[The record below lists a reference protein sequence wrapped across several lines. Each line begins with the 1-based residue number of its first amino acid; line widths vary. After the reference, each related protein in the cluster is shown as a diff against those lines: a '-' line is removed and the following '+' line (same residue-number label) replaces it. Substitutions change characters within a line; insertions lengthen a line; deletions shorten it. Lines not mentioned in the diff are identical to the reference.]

1 MKDVDFTHPA
11 YDAAFPKW
19 EVCRDNVELKV
30 ESKGGLYLPR
40 PATHK
45 NDQKGN
51 AKFAN
56 YHKRAVYY
64 PYTKHTHDNLAAL
77 IHSRPPQ
84 VDLPQQVEE
93 VADNI
98 NGAGLTLEGLT
109 ALLSSEA
116 LTTGRAGILVDFQ
129 GLDGG
134 GELTRAEFSA
144 MGLAPRLMPQMAEQI
159 INWKANSKD
168 PSKLDLLVLAEKIF
182 EDTDNLFTVEAVEQ
196 WRVYERTDSGVFVT
210 VWRRDENNKQEF
222 VVYTEPRAVN
232 SASGAMME
240 IPFVWIGSENNDAE
254 PDMPPLLGIA
264 KLNIAHYRNSADYEQ
279 SVFLTASPTPVFT
292 GLEKQWADS
301 LGNQNIALGS
311 ENPVA
316 LPKGATFGLLQAAS
330 GGMQKEAM
338 QGKQDSM
345 VALGAKIVQP
355 SAQVK
360 TATQTNIDNRNSTST
375 LSKIAR
381 NVSDAIE
388 KALTIALSFVET
400 AELGVM
406 YQLEDDFTA
415 LNTDP
420 QMLAQ
425 VAALEL
431 GGQITDEEARDFY
444 KRAGVAT
451 LDIEDARDMLE
462 D

>member
-1 MKDVDFTHPA
+1 M
-11 YDAAFPKW
+11 W

-30 ESKGGLYLPR
+30 GSKGKKYLPR
-40 PATHK
+40 PATHT
-45 NDQKGN
+45 NDKKGN

-64 PYTKHTHDNLAAL
+64 PYTKHTHDNLASL
-77 IHSRPPQ
+77 IHSRQPQ
-84 VDLPQQVEE
+84 VDLPQQIEDFT
-93 VADNI
+93 DNI
-98 NGAGLTLEGLT
+98 NGAGLTMEGLS
-109 ALLSSEA
+109 ALLTSEA
-116 LTTGRAGILVDFQ
+116 LTTGRAGLLVDFQ

-159 INWKANSKD
+159 INWKANQKD

-182 EDTDNLFTVEAVEQ
+182 EDTENPFTTNAVEQ
-196 WRVYERTDSGVFVT
+196 WRVYERTEDGVFVT
-210 VWRRDENNKQEF
+210 VWRRSETDKQEF
-222 VVYTEPRAVN
+222 EIYTETRTVN
-232 SASGAMME
+232 SARGAMGE
-240 IPFVWIGSENNDAE
+240 IPFIWIGSENNDAE

-264 KLNIAHYRNSADYEQ
+264 ELNIAHYRNSADYEQ
-279 SVFLTASPTPVFT
+279 SVFITASPTPVFT

-301 LGNQNIALGS
+301 LGKQNIALGS

-316 LPKGATFGLLQAAS
+316 LPKGATFGLLQATS

-338 QGKQDSM
+338 EGKEESM
-345 VALGAKIVQP
+345 VALGAKTVQP

-360 TATQTNIDNRNSTST
+360 TATQTNIENRNSTST

-381 NVSDAIE
+381 NVSEAME
-388 KALTIALSFVET
+388 KALAIALSFVET
-400 AELGVM
+400 AELEVV

-415 LNTDP
+415 LNIDP

-431 GGQITDEEARDFY
+431 GGQITDEEAREYY

-451 LDIEDARDMLE
+451 LEIEDARDMLE